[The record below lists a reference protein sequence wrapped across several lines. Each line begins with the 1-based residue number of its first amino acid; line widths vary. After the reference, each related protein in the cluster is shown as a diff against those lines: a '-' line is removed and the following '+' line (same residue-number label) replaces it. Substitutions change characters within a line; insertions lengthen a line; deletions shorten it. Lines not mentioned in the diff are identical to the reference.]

1 VELNFEDLIGRERRL
16 VHLSPVEVDFF
27 KNMTIAITGGA
38 GSIGGALAHRF
49 LLETNS
55 SIFLIDSD
63 ESRLHTFTVNLCSN
77 FRARTHTHL
86 ADIRD
91 AYSIERAVN
100 KIGPDLLIH
109 AAALKHVSVLE
120 NAPREAFLTNVI
132 GTRNVLNSLPNSKV
146 KYFVFVSTDKAA
158 NPIGVLG
165 KTKLIGEYLT
175 AGSKKVNSGI
185 NYGVVRFGNVFLS
198 RGSVLETFIAQIRLK
213 EDLTITNENMDRFFI
228 DLEEASSLI
237 LKTIVD
243 PHSGIS
249 IFKMGNPVKILDIV
263 NRLIKKAGIPI
274 GYKIIGSKQGE
285 KITEELFTSQEKQ
298 STVDFPE
305 YSFSKFTRYI
315 DLEEISIQDYSSEE
329 HSLRAIENLLKNS
342 NEI

>member
-1 VELNFEDLIGRERRL
+1 
-16 VHLSPVEVDFF
+16 
-27 KNMTIAITGGA
+27 
-38 GSIGGALAHRF
+38 
-49 LLETNS
+49 
-55 SIFLIDSD
+55 
-63 ESRLHTFTVNLCSN
+63 
-77 FRARTHTHL
+77 
-86 ADIRD
+86 
-91 AYSIERAVN
+91 
-100 KIGPDLLIH
+100 
-109 AAALKHVSVLE
+109 
-120 NAPREAFLTNVI
+120 
-132 GTRNVLNSLPNSKV
+132 
-146 KYFVFVSTDKAA
+146 
-158 NPIGVLG
+158 
-165 KTKLIGEYLT
+165 
-175 AGSKKVNSGI
+175 
-185 NYGVVRFGNVFLS
+185 
-198 RGSVLETFIAQIRLK
+198 
-213 EDLTITNENMDRFFI
+213 MDRFFI